1 MNILKRILEDKEVEI
16 KSAKNKILVSELKL
30 SSYYARK
37 CLSLIEAIKNKDT
50 SIIAEIKKAS
60 PSKGIICENFDHIQI
75 AGDYI
80 RAGATAISVLTDKKY
95 FQGNIEYIKDIRPLA
110 SLPILRKD
118 FIIDSYQ
125 IDEAKAYGAD
135 AVLLIAEALDA
146 NQLSDLHTQAKE
158 LGMDCL
164 VEIHSER
171 ELEKIDF
178 TQIKLVGV
186 NNRNLED
193 FSVDITTTL
202 RIASQVP
209 EGIVLVSESG
219 ISSIDDIV
227 KLKKVG
233 VKAFLIGETLMRSV
247 NRERALKEL
256 LQEL

>member
-16 KSAKNKILVSELKL
+16 KSAKNKIPVSELKL

-171 ELEKIDF
+171 ELDKIDF